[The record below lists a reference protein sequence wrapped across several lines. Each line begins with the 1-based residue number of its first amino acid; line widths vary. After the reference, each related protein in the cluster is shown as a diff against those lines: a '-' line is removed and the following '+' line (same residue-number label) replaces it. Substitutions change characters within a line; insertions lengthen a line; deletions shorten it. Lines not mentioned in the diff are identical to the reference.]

1 MTTRRDFLRTSAAA
15 SGVFI
20 AGGTPALASAAERA
34 ASLQSRASL
43 NILILGGTGFIGPH
57 IVNAALA
64 RGHKVATFTRGRRDG
79 SMLPKSV
86 EQLIGDRAVSDSLP
100 TGNLRSIAGRK
111 WDVVFDDSA
120 SNQNTAPQWV
130 TNTTELLKDAGAYMF
145 VSSTG
150 VFLPYLTPNNAE
162 TDPVLTQPRGA
173 QPEYGTSKAQCE
185 AIVMKAF
192 GARGYVVRPGYIVGP
207 GDTTNRFPYWP
218 QRIARGGE
226 ILAPGRKTDPSQLI
240 DVRDLTEFMV
250 KVVEDKNSGIYN
262 VAGPAEKIGFG
273 TFMEQAVAALN
284 PSAQLTWCDHYGFL
298 QWQRI
303 TYAVPWMIPEGD
315 NKHHMDIN
323 NRKAVAAG
331 LRFRSIATTV
341 RDTYEWWKT
350 VPEQRKTQAESG
362 PGAFA
367 ISRDTEARA
376 LAAWKAGNPPPRQ
389 GRGGD

>member
-15 SGVFI
+15 SGVLI

-34 ASLQSRASL
+34 AASLQSRAAAPL

-64 RGHKVATFTRGRRDG
+64 RGHKVSTFTRGRRDG
-79 SMLPKSV
+79 SMLPSSV

-100 TGNLRSIAGRK
+100 KGNLRSIAGRK

-120 SNQNTAPQWV
+120 SSQNTAPQWV

-162 TDPVLTQPRGA
+162 TDPVLTVPRSGN
-173 QPEYGTSKAQCE
+173 PEYGTSKAQCE
-185 AIVMKAF
+185 QIVMKAF
-192 GARGYVVRPGYIVGP
+192 GTRGYVVRPGYIVGP

-226 ILAPGRKTDPSQLI
+226 ILAPGKKTDPSQLI
-240 DVRDLTEFMV
+240 DVRDLSEFMV
-250 KVVEDKNSGIYN
+250 KLVEDKNAGIYN
-262 VAGPAEKIGFG
+262 VGGPAEKIGFG
-273 TFMEQAVAALN
+273 TFMEEAVAALN
-284 PSAQLTWCDHYGFL
+284 PSAQLIWCDSYDFL
-298 QWQRI
+298 RWQRI

-323 NRKAVAAG
+323 NKKAVAAG
-331 LRFRSIATTV
+331 LKFRSIGTTV

-350 VPEQRKTQAESG
+350 VPAERKTAADNAWPITAAAEQ
-362 PGAFA
+362 
-367 ISRDTEARA
+367 RA
-376 LAAWKAGNPPPRQ
+376 LAAWKVGNPPPRQ
-389 GRGGD
+389 GRGGG